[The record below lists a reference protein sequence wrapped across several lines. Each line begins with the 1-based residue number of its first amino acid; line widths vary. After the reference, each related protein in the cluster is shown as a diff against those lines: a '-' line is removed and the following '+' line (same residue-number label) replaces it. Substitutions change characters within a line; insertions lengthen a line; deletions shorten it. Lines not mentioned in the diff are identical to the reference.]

1 MSEPE
6 QPGRTLDGGPPP
18 SALPEGESFVRRRLS
33 TVWLIPLIAVL
44 VAAWLGIKTWSEQ
57 GPTIT
62 ISFKSA
68 SGLEVGKTRVKFKDV
83 EVGRVTAIRVAG
95 DLKSVRVTAEL
106 VAGTEPW
113 LTQGTRFWIA
123 RARVAAGR
131 VSGLETLLSG
141 AFIEMDPVTK
151 GEPASSFI
159 GLEDPPLFR
168 TDEPGKRFVLRSDG
182 SGTLSPGSPV
192 YYLGLQ
198 VGEIATSR
206 LDPEG
211 KAVETEIFVSAPYD
225 RLVRANTRFWNAS
238 GLDLSVGANGVR
250 LDTESLLTLLLG
262 GVTFDNPP
270 SIDQQAAP
278 AKDGQVFRLY
288 ASRDQAH
295 ARVYETRKQYL
306 MFFDGSVRG
315 LSAGAPVLM
324 RGIQIG
330 KVLDVR
336 LDFDMSALTFEIP
349 VLIEIEPGRV
359 HMEGDAGAL
368 DFDQAME
375 HLVNSGL
382 RGQLEYGS
390 LVTGQ
395 LYVELGIHPDAPRA
409 TMTERDGYKVVPT
422 VPGTLEAVA
431 GKVNGLLD
439 RVGQLPLQEIAN
451 DLRDTVKGINK
462 LVNSEQVAGSLAQ
475 LEPLLKHADAVLTGL
490 DKMMP
495 AAGSTLDQA
504 HETLR
509 SAQALVSSDSVV
521 VGETVRLLR
530 SLNAAARSI
539 KGVADYLERHP
550 EALIRGKGGLGR

>member
-1 MSEPE
+1 MTEPE
-6 QPGRTLDGGPPP
+6 QPTQAPDIEPPP
-18 SALPEGESFVRRRLS
+18 AALPEGEPFARRRLS

-62 ISFKSA
+62 IAFKSA
-68 SGLEVGKTRVKFKDV
+68 SGLEVGKTLVKLKDV
-83 EVGRVTAIRVAG
+83 EIGRVKAIRVAA

-141 AFIEMDPVTK
+141 SFIEIDPVIK
-151 GEPASSFI
+151 GEPARSFV

-182 SGTLSPGSPV
+182 SWTLSPGSPV

-198 VGEIATSR
+198 VGETASSR
-206 LDPEG
+206 LDAQG
-211 KAVETEIFVSAPYD
+211 KAVRTEIFVSAPYD
-225 RLVRANTRFWNAS
+225 RLVRSNTRFWNAS
-238 GLDLSVGANGVR
+238 GLDLTVGADGVR
-250 LDTESLLTLLLG
+250 LDTESFLTLLLG

-270 SIDQQAAP
+270 SLDEPAEP
-278 AKDGQVFRLY
+278 AKDGQAFPLY

-295 ARVYETRKQYL
+295 ARVYETKKQYL

-315 LSAGAPVLM
+315 LSVGAPVLM

-336 LDFDMSALTFEIP
+336 LDFDADGLTFEIP

-359 HMEGDAGAL
+359 HMKGKADAL
-368 DFDQAME
+368 DFDRTME
-375 HLVNSGL
+375 HLVASGL

-395 LYVELGIHPDAPRA
+395 LYVALGIHPDVPKA
-409 TMTERDGYKVVPT
+409 TITERDGYKVVPT
-422 VPGTLEAVA
+422 APATLDAVA

-439 RVGQLPLQEIAN
+439 RLGRLPLEDIAN
-451 DLRDTVKGINK
+451 DLRDTVAGINK
-462 LVNSEQVAGSLAQ
+462 LINSEQVAGSLAQ
-475 LEPLLKHADAVLTGL
+475 LEPLLKHADAVLAGL

-495 AAGSTLDQA
+495 TASSTLDQA
-504 HETLR
+504 RETLR
-509 SAQALVSSDSVV
+509 STRALVSSDSAV